1 MPANEDG
8 LLQAIVQGPG
18 RANLRTSAASISGIS
33 SQANCAMSR
42 HQLSVHANR
51 GAPLQVRISRWPVEK
66 SHGQSKHRRHRQTNG
81 VADCPACDSKHVH
94 FLDFTQF
101 QNAFAWHHCYSSI
114 SHTPLNHH
122 AQQTTVE
129 ASFMALLCL
138 IHTVQAFIHSFNHSP
153 CHSFNIHPFYL

>member
-1 MPANEDG
+1 MPANEDS
-8 LLQAIVQGPG
+8 LLQAIFKGTSC
-18 RANLRTSAASISGIS
+18 ANLWTRATAVSRIS
-33 SQANCAMSR
+33 SQANRAMPS
-42 HQLSVHANR
+42 HQLSVHAHR
-51 GAPLQVRISRWPVEK
+51 GAPLQVRVSRWAVEK

-81 VADCPACDSKHVH
+81 VEDCPACDSKPVH
-94 FLDFTQF
+94 ILDFTQF

-129 ASFMALLCL
+129 ASFMALSFFL
-138 IHTVQAFIHSFNHSP
+138 HTSIHSFNHSP

>member
-1 MPANEDG
+1 MSANEDG
-8 LLQAIVQGPG
+8 VLQAIVQGTG
-18 RANLRTSAASISGIS
+18 CANLWTSVATLPGIS
-33 SQANCAMSR
+33 SEKNCAMSR
-42 HQLSVHANR
+42 HQLSVHAHR
-51 GAPLQVRISRWPVEK
+51 GAPLQVRLSRWPVEK

-94 FLDFTQF
+94 VLDFTQF

-129 ASFMALLCL
+129 ANFMALLCL
-138 IHTVQAFIHSFNHSP
+138 VQTVQASIHSVNHSS
-153 CHSFNIHPFYL
+153 CHSFNTHPFYL